1 MDMTWI
7 IVIAAMTV
15 AASTVLAA
23 RQCLLVVRVV
33 GLSMLPTLRH
43 QERVLAL
50 RRPYG
55 RPVRSGDL
63 VVYRLPATAF
73 GDSAAGVVETA
84 LPLVVKRAVAL
95 AEDAAPG
102 GGRVPSGYVFVVGDH
117 PESNDSRHY
126 GPIPLSRVIG
136 RVIARLGQPAEPAA

>member
-55 RPVRSGDL
+55 RPVR
-63 VVYRLPATAF
+63 T
-73 GDSAAGVVETA
+73 
-84 LPLVVKRAVAL
+84 
-95 AEDAAPG
+95 
-102 GGRVPSGYVFVVGDH
+102 
-117 PESNDSRHY
+117 
-126 GPIPLSRVIG
+126 SRVH
-136 RVIARLGQPAEPAA
+136 